1 MRLGLNLGKET
12 KHHLYTALFAGVG
25 SVIGLW
31 IFSEIK
37 QKYHVGYYDVNME
50 SLVPCI
56 QGCLDSSAGGAPGAP
71 PAAGGEHHEG
81 HHMHHGGRGGHQW
94 GHGGRGGH
102 GGHHFGGPGG
112 AGGAP
117 GMPGQPGG
125 PGSGGPGGPPFGSS
139 GGPGGP
145 GFAIGGQDPWC
156 GPGGAYCYHPTATT
170 MVEGG
175 DY

>member
-56 QGCLDSSAGGAPGAP
+56 QGCLDSSAGGAPG
-71 PAAGGEHHEG
+71 
-81 HHMHHGGRGGHQW
+81 
-94 GHGGRGGH
+94 
-102 GGHHFGGPGG
+102 
-112 AGGAP
+112 
-117 GMPGQPGG
+117 MPGQPGG